1 MRNNIL
7 NKFISLILC
16 LCILAFCTVTG
27 FAKSQNKTD
36 YPFIYVHG
44 MCGWGDGSPVSL
56 RDLLPRFTLDTIP
69 HAPFVICYNHRLV
82 QEKECAGA

>member
-44 MCGWGDGSPVSL
+44 MCGWGDGSP
-56 RDLLPRFTLDTIP
+56 
-69 HAPFVICYNHRLV
+69 
-82 QEKECAGA
+82 QEKKALIGVLNPKTM